1 MKGVGRRRTEILPM
15 LTETAKWL
23 LVKILAIYSA
33 YLFVRFH
40 ICILTIKLKTT
51 DLSGYYAYTVNR
63 VFPLSSLVVCVGSV
77 CDHVTWHLWSLAP

>member
-1 MKGVGRRRTEILPM
+1 MGGGWCRRAEILPM
-15 LTETAKWL
+15 LTKTAKWL
-23 LVKILAIYSA
+23 LVKILAIYSG

-63 VFPLSSLVVCVGSV
+63 VFPLSSSKFQPCSLYRLCV
-77 CDHVTWHLWSLAP
+77 

>member
-1 MKGVGRRRTEILPM
+1 M

-51 DLSGYYAYTVNR
+51 ELSGYYAYTVNR
-63 VFPLSSLVVCVGSV
+63 VFSPPLNSSLVVCVGSV
-77 CDHVTWHLWSLAP
+77 CDLVTWHLWSLAP